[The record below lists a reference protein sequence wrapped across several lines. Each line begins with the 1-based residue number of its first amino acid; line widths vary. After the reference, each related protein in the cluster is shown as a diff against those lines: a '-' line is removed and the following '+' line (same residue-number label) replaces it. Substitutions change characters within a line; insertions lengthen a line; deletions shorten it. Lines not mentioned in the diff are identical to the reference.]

1 MERTIKT
8 RVLQALEDLSRK
20 NLEKF
25 CFHLRNRGDKP
36 EIRTREVEKKS
47 PVEITDLMVSKFTAV
62 RAVKV
67 TVETLRLIDCNQEAE
82 TLESKTKA
90 CVDTGDPI
98 FRKTSDGKLNTKP
111 SQEAENHAARPF
123 TSKAVKGASVKMMRP
138 EEVEAEAKAQ
148 VLSEGGDP
156 GNDRLVLSRYVIQ
169 FGKYKGQNFKWLLEN
184 DLTYA
189 ALIVAEHQRER
200 KHSMIQSPHMAHKDS
215 LTQYV
220 IAYHELSEELR
231 YHHAYLRA
239 KQRSLQPGQEGMA
252 LLGFGAHRWETLQGL
267 YESKDLDKISYVK
280 YLRRM
285 ESECTPGSK
294 MVDAIR
300 YILQRDQEL
309 AAAGTAPSRPFTRSF
324 CRGPRKRKS
333 NRTSSSRSVQGKW
346 RRTGSKTQ
354 QTCLL
359 RF

>member
-36 EIRTREVEKKS
+36 KIRTREVEKKS

-67 TVETLRLIDCNQEAE
+67 TVETLRRIDCNQEAE

-98 FRKTSDGKLNTKP
+98 FCKTSDGKLNTKP

-123 TSKAVKGASVKMMRP
+123 PLNAVQGAPVK
-138 EEVEAEAKAQ
+138 
-148 VLSEGGDP
+148 
-156 GNDRLVLSRYVIQ
+156 
-169 FGKYKGQNFKWLLEN
+169 
-184 DLTYA
+184 
-189 ALIVAEHQRER
+189 R
-200 KHSMIQSPHMAHKDS
+200 K
-215 LTQYV
+215 
-220 IAYHELSEELR
+220 
-231 YHHAYLRA
+231 
-239 KQRSLQPGQEGMA
+239 RSLQPGQEGMA
-252 LLGFGAHRWETLQGL
+252 LVGFGAHRWETLQGL
-267 YESKDLDKISYVK
+267 YEDKYKISYVK
-280 YLRRM
+280 YLRTM

-294 MVDAIR
+294 MEDAIR

-333 NRTSSSRSVQGKW
+333 NRTSSSRSVQGKQK
-346 RRTGSKTQ
+346 RTGSKTQ